1 MQAQSKSSKP
11 SKPSKHCDD
20 LSHLE
25 VIAIQGQVFDR
36 GDVLEK
42 SSVEA
47 WTLEDICY
55 CPISSKAAAQK
66 VATRTQ
72 LECWVV
78 DRNDGNRV
86 TFRFKPGGVIDLP
99 Y

>member
-1 MQAQSKSSKP
+1 MMQTQSKKP
-11 SKPSKHCDD
+11 RHQDE

-25 VIAIQGQVFDR
+25 VIAIQGKVFER
-36 GDVLEK
+36 GEVLQK

-47 WTLEDICY
+47 WSLEDICY
-55 CPISSKAAAQK
+55 CPHSSRTMAEK
-66 VATRTQ
+66 VALKTQ
-72 LECWVV
+72 QECWVV

-99 Y
+99 